1 MRSQDQSW
9 KTGVSRLRFM
19 LDISGDFLK
28 LVYLQIIYLRLG
40 FSTKKTIQLLGKG
53 NPHMYMTNQVTGS
66 SPHVLYHPI
75 SSQIARTE
83 QWAVTTGLS
92 THREP
97 SKGRQRLF
105 KMVSINL
112 DSSKKKQTYDLFSS
126 WSSFTFIY
134 TDIVVRSLQHVTT
147 YSVVLTWYEHIW
159 ALFLFNHPA
168 KMWRVGPT
176 WHGLYLHVVKPM
188 SWTIP
193 VIGND

>member
-112 DSSKKKQTYDLFSS
+112 DSSKKTNLRLILFMILIYIHLHWHCGEVVTTCYNLFSC
-126 WSSFTFIY
+126 F
-134 TDIVVRSLQHVTT
+134 DM
-147 YSVVLTWYEHIW
+147 IW
-159 ALFLFNHPA
+159 A
-168 KMWRVGPT
+168 
-176 WHGLYLHVVKPM
+176 YM
-188 SWTIP
+188 ST
-193 VIGND
+193 VSL

>member
-112 DSSKKKQTYDLFSS
+112 DSSKKNKP
-126 WSSFTFIY
+126 
-134 TDIVVRSLQHVTT
+134 TT
-147 YSVVLTWYEHIW
+147 YSLHDPHLHSFTLTLWWGRYNMLQLIQLFWHDMSIYEHCFS
-159 ALFLFNHPA
+159 LTTQQ
-168 KMWRVGPT
+168 KCGE
-176 WHGLYLHVVKPM
+176 
-188 SWTIP
+188 
-193 VIGND
+193 